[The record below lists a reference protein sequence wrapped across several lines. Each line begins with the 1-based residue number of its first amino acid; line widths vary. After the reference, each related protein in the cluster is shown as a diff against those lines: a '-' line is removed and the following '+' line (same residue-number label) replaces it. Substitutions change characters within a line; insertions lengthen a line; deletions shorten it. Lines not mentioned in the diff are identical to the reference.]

1 MIMIKVLIV
10 DDSREKI
17 CIISDIIKEAV
28 PSAQFEVMSAGYGNQ
43 ARDFLRSTKFDILI
57 IDISLPRH
65 VDGKIIPDEGITI
78 LRSIVDNDGR
88 YNVPN
93 CIIGTSFNESI
104 IETAKEAFVSMVNQ
118 FIPFSTNSDDFCN
131 KLTSRVVQYVNSLSS
146 NIKSDQMYESFC
158 CVFCALREEYDAL
171 LNNGWKWDLYKD
183 ELHNVYHTTT
193 LVVDEEEKKVI
204 ALCINKMGM
213 VSTCIAACKLINLYK
228 PNYVVMLGIAAA
240 SPGKEAQLGDILI
253 ASPIWDWSVGKL
265 IPADG
270 HYVLQSELYQIDI
283 DTVLRNKLLDFCQR
297 TTIFANIYTEWRASK
312 PKHLLRA
319 HLGPM
324 ASGPSVVASTSA
336 FNSIFM
342 QHRKLIGI
350 DMESYALFEAAR
362 SFVCLQPKVF
372 TMKSVVDFADENKND
387 NIHDYA
393 CYTSAQAFTFF
404 VEEYL
409 LD

>member
-1 MIMIKVLIV
+1 MIRVLIV
-10 DDSREKI
+10 DDCREKI
-17 CIISDIIKEAV
+17 CTISDIIKKAAPNAV
-28 PSAQFEVMSAGYGNQ
+28 FDIISAGYGNQ
-43 ARDFLRSTKFDILI
+43 ARDFLSKFKFDILI

-78 LRSIVDNDGR
+78 LKSIIGSNGR
-88 YNVPN
+88 YKVPN
-93 CIIGTSFNESI
+93 CIIGTSFNETI

-118 FIPFSTNSDDFCN
+118 FIPFSTNSDKFCN
-131 KLTSRVVQYVNSLSS
+131 NLTSRIVQYVNSLSS
-146 NIKSDQMYESFC
+146 NVEDDQTYESFC
-158 CVFCALREEYDAL
+158 CVFCALREEFDAL
-171 LNNGWKWDLYKD
+171 LKIGWEWTAHRD
-183 ELHNVYHTTT
+183 ELHNIYHTAS
-193 LVVDEEEKKVI
+193 LVVDGEEKKII

-213 VSTCIAACKLINLYK
+213 VSTSIAACKLINLYK
-228 PNYVVMLGIAAA
+228 PRYVSMLGIAAA
-240 SPGKEAQLGDILI
+240 SPGKEAHLGDILI

-270 HYVLQSELYQIDI
+270 HYVLQAEPYQIDL
-283 DTVLRNKLLDFCQR
+283 DMVLRNQLLDFCQN
-297 TTIFANIYTEWRASK
+297 TSVLNNIYSGWPASK
-312 PKHLLRA
+312 PSNVLRA

-336 FNSIFM
+336 FNSIFP

-362 SFVCLQPKVF
+362 SFGCLEPKVF

-393 CYTSAQAFTFF
+393 CYTSSQAFKFF

-409 LD
+409 LRN